1 MFGPDQRGGLGEPT
15 LIAVTANAV
24 STQQRGTLIFARRA
38 FWLGMFA
45 LHAVAVPAM
54 WTRIAEAVTEGGWLL
69 GLTRG
74 AGFFASLLFF
84 LLKVADVRWLRLRPG
99 WRPATTAVLT
109 VALLHG
115 DPVYRWASGHS
126 PADFEPVVVLFVVG
140 GALECEVFRR
150 AVGRLAQ
157 RINSL
162 LRANHRHVGLS
173 RGHTLYVRA
182 ESRLRLLIPFDR
194 LVPRAPPVVA

>member
-1 MFGPDQRGGLGEPT
+1 MT
-15 LIAVTANAV
+15 L
-24 STQQRGTLIFARRA
+24 LLARRA
-38 FWLGMFA
+38 FWVGMFA
-45 LHAVAVPAM
+45 LHAVAVPTM
-54 WTRIAEAVTEGGWLL
+54 WSRIAEAVSEGGFLL
-69 GLTRG
+69 GAARG
-74 AGFFASLLFF
+74 AGFLASLLFF

-99 WRPATTAVLT
+99 WRPATTAILT

-115 DPVYRWASGHS
+115 DPVYRWASSDS

-157 RINSL
+157 QILGL
-162 LRANHRHVGLS
+162 LRTSRRHAGLR

-182 ESRLRLLIPFDR
+182 ESLLRLLIPFDR
-194 LVPRAPPVVA
+194 LVPRAPPIAALG